1 MSRQNKKKLI
11 VNTEISEEPKTETI
25 AAAEEPEPEYCY
37 FGITG
42 SKSYFHVSS
51 DPDECV
57 RVIKSYCNQN
67 ETFDIFQINNA
78 SLDCKRVISN
88 GYPTMFG
95 RKLIHG

>member
-1 MSRQNKKKLI
+1 MSRQNKKKPV
-11 VNTEISEEPKTETI
+11 VNTEIDEEPKTETVTVT
-25 AAAEEPEPEYCY
+25 EEPEYLY
-37 FGITG
+37 FGITE
-42 SKSYFHVSS
+42 SKHCAHIDT
-51 DPDECV
+51 DPNECM
-57 RVIKSYCNQN
+57 RVIKAYCNQN

>member
-11 VNTEISEEPKTETI
+11 VNTEISEEPKIETI
-25 AAAEEPEPEYCY
+25 TAAEEPEYIY
-37 FGITG
+37 FGIAS

-51 DPDECV
+51 DPDECI

-88 GYPTMFG
+88 GYPTMYG